1 MRVQCIGLGSLGGW
15 GHSLFQY
22 VFLKH
27 YALVNG
33 LSPEIPLGWAGR
45 SVLAGAAMDE
55 VIGEELYRRY
65 PFDTLPDQPDTNIDL
80 WGYWQRAEHM
90 AGYDLKCIRDM
101 LRLSDEYTQ
110 MYRDIQG
117 MGNYVAC
124 HVRRGDIARYQSDLY
139 RIVSVDSYNRALDE
153 FGLSDYEIR
162 WITAPDVKLDGVL
175 RWRSNHEIPNHSI
188 LSWLPDFLC
197 LIGSRVLL
205 RANSAFS
212 FWAGV
217 LHQGEAV
224 YSPCVGGSTGYGDS
238 TFEESNKNRL
248 MSRWEDFAWA

>member
-1 MRVQCIGLGSLGGW
+1 
-15 GHSLFQY
+15 
-22 VFLKH
+22 
-27 YALVNG
+27 
-33 LSPEIPLGWAGR
+33 
-45 SVLAGAAMDE
+45 
-55 VIGEELYRRY
+55 
-65 PFDTLPDQPDTNIDL
+65 
-80 WGYWQRAEHM
+80 M

-197 LIGSRVLL
+197 LIGSR
-205 RANSAFS
+205 
-212 FWAGV
+212 GIT
-217 LHQGEAV
+217 
-224 YSPCVGGSTGYGDS
+224 TG
-238 TFEESNKNRL
+238 
-248 MSRWEDFAWA
+248 

>member
-80 WGYWQRAEHM
+80 WGILATGRTHGWVRPKVHS
-90 AGYDLKCIRDM
+90 GYVTVIR
-101 LRLSDEYTQ
+101 
-110 MYRDIQG
+110 
-117 MGNYVAC
+117 
-124 HVRRGDIARYQSDLY
+124 
-139 RIVSVDSYNRALDE
+139 
-153 FGLSDYEIR
+153 
-162 WITAPDVKLDGVL
+162 
-175 RWRSNHEIPNHSI
+175 
-188 LSWLPDFLC
+188 
-197 LIGSRVLL
+197 
-205 RANSAFS
+205 
-212 FWAGV
+212 
-217 LHQGEAV
+217 
-224 YSPCVGGSTGYGDS
+224 
-238 TFEESNKNRL
+238 
-248 MSRWEDFAWA
+248 